1 MKSSEIREMAAD
13 EIQRKVDDLKEE
25 LFNLRFQHGAG
36 QLENPQKMKLV
47 KHSLYKK
54 YVKRRA
60 KFTAHDENNECKVG
74 DTVMITE
81 SRPLSKS
88 KRWRLTKIIE
98 KAI

>member
-47 KHSLYKK
+47 KRDIARCQTVAREAELS
-54 YVKRRA
+54 
-60 KFTAHDENNECKVG
+60 TNE
-74 DTVMITE
+74 DTQ
-81 SRPLSKS
+81 
-88 KRWRLTKIIE
+88 
-98 KAI
+98 